1 MTKEEIEFNLAELTR
16 QIEELQK
23 KRDILRRLLAE
34 TQAEF
39 KIGDYVTVNMTGA
52 VWVVAKIEP
61 NYKNNPVY
69 YGYKLKK
76 NGKPGARIHQI
87 SLWYGQILRLA
98 TEKEI
103 GRR

>member
-16 QIEELQK
+16 QIEELQE
-23 KRDILRRLLAE
+23 KREVLSRLLAE

-61 NYKNNPVY
+61 NYKNDPVY
-69 YGYKLKK
+69 YGHKLKK
-76 NGKPGARIHQI
+76 DGEPGARIRPIH
-87 SLWYGQILRLA
+87 LWYGQTLRLA

-103 GRR
+103 GR